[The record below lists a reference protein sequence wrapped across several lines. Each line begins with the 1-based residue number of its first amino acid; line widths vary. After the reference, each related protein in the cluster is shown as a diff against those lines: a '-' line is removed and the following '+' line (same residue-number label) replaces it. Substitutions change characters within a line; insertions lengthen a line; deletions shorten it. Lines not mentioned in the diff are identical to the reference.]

1 MSPQLSDFKALV
13 FDVYGTLC
21 DWETGMY
28 NALQPLISQFDEK
41 PPRGQILTQLGSIEL
56 TLQAEHPTMLYS
68 DILTHAYERLA
79 QNLKVKATKDECVA
93 FGQSIK
99 DWPIFPDS
107 SDALAELSKYYKL
120 VVLSNVDRAS
130 FAFTREKLEAGKFT
144 FDQICT
150 AQDIGSY
157 KPDPANFVYAL
168 KVIKD
173 NYGIEKDR
181 VLSTAQSLMHDHVP
195 AQSLGM
201 SSSYINRAGASVGFV
216 DFVVPTFEFKTLG
229 EMARAAKEDFEG

>member
-1 MSPQLSDFKALV
+1 MSPQLSDFKVLV

-28 NALQPLISQFDEK
+28 NALQPLISQLDKK
-41 PPRGQILTQLGSIEL
+41 PSRSQILTQLGGIE
-56 TLQAEHPTMLYS
+56 TALQTEHPEMLYS
-68 DILTHAYERLA
+68 DILAHAYERLA
-79 QNLKVKATKDECVA
+79 QNLGAKVTKEESTA
-93 FGQSIK
+93 FGKSIK
-99 DWPIFPDS
+99 DWPVFPDS
-107 SDALAELSKYYKL
+107 SDALAQLSKYYKL
-120 VVLSNVDRAS
+120 VVLSNVDRTS

-144 FDQICT
+144 FDQVCT

-157 KPDPANFVYAL
+157 KPDPANFLYAL

-173 NYGIEKDR
+173 NYGIEKDQ

-201 SSSYINRAGASVGFV
+201 SSSWIHRTGASVGFV

-229 EMARAAKEDFEG
+229 EMAEAASGAFEK